1 MNPLRYDVVIVGAGV
16 AGLAAAERLV
26 RAGRRILV
34 LEGRDRIGGR
44 AFTDYSRG
52 PTCPL
57 ELGAQM
63 VHGRSVATHAWIR
76 ETGLSVRSL
85 PLMQRGRFAV
95 DRKVAR
101 MPWMALPFYPGFGT
115 WATFEGG
122 FLIPRRLNAYAGTDR
137 SLATWLAD
145 AHTGPAARSLVD
157 LLFAHVYAADADAI
171 GVKGPLEEERAA
183 AEKFGYTNFQL
194 REGYSELIRR
204 RAAPLRPW
212 IQTGAVVRRINF
224 REPQVTV
231 QWDRVADG
239 ATFELSTSAVI
250 VTVPLGVLR
259 AGTLAFDPPLSS
271 AKQRALERI
280 AMGDAIAVH
289 FWTADHPLR
298 DRWGDFSMIW
308 GDGAS
313 SFLRP
318 RVGLGEPQEVYTAF
332 TAGREARRRA
342 SSDDAAL
349 LEATVAELESILPAG
364 SRVGPVLGSVVHR
377 WPVDPLAQG
386 AYSYLPPGAGLA
398 DRRDL
403 AAAENGRVFFAGEAT
418 HFRGA
423 ASTVHGAIE
432 TGYRAA
438 DETLR
443 TFPGKVSSTP

>member
-1 MNPLRYDVVIVGAGV
+1 
-16 AGLAAAERLV
+16 
-26 RAGRRILV
+26 LV

-44 AFTDYSRG
+44 ALTDYSRG

-76 ETGLSVRSL
+76 ETGVSVRPL
-85 PLMQRGRFAV
+85 PLMQRGRFAI

-101 MPWMALPFYPGFGT
+101 MPWMALPFHPVFGT
-115 WATFEGG
+115 RATLEGG
-122 FLIPRRLNAYAGTDR
+122 ILIPRRLNAYTGTDR
-137 SLATWLAD
+137 SLAAWLAE
-145 AHTGPAARSLVD
+145 AHSGPAARSLVD
-157 LLFAHVYAADADAI
+157 LMFAHVYAADADAI

-183 AEKFGYTNFQL
+183 SEKFGYTNFQL
-194 REGYSELIRR
+194 CEGYSELIRR
-204 RAAPLRPW
+204 RAEPLRPW
-212 IQTGAVVRRINF
+212 IQCGAEVRRIIF
-224 REPQVTV
+224 RESLVQVL
-231 QWDRVADG
+231 WDRPTDG
-239 ATFELSTSAVI
+239 EPFELSTSAVI

-259 AGTLAFDPPLSS
+259 AGTIVFDPPLSA
-271 AKQRALERI
+271 AKQRAIERI

-318 RVGLGEPQEVYTAF
+318 RVGLGESQEIYTAF

-342 SSDDAAL
+342 ALEDGPL
-349 LEATVAELESILPAG
+349 LEATIDELESILPAG
-364 SRVGPVLGSVVHR
+364 SRVGPVVESVVHR
-377 WPVDPLAQG
+377 WPLDPFAEG
-386 AYSYLPPGAGLA
+386 AYSYLPPGVGLT

-403 AAAENGRVFFAGEAT
+403 AASEGGRIFFAGEAT
-418 HFRGA
+418 HFGGA

-438 DETLR
+438 DEALR
-443 TFPGKVSSTP
+443 TLLSKPSLKP